1 MMPLPIHA
9 RSPRASRV
17 AAWLFVAKQNEK
29 EMKRLREE
37 NEMLR
42 EEIKKLKES
51 KND

>member
-1 MMPLPIHA
+1 MIDEEEIKHLQKWSKDHLA
-9 RSPRASRV
+9 
-17 AAWLFVAKQNEK
+17 LFVAKQNEK
-29 EMKRLREE
+29 EMKKLREE